1 MQESSASL
9 QTSFQ
14 YEGWRGIKREE
25 GRGQER
31 GTQKRRA
38 VHFRNLEEL
47 GLKALESLGG
57 CKKRGLK
64 KILNGSW
71 LHNYKDERESK
82 IS

>member
-1 MQESSASL
+1 M
-9 QTSFQ
+9 
-14 YEGWRGIKREE
+14 
-25 GRGQER
+25 
-31 GTQKRRA
+31 
-38 VHFRNLEEL
+38 HFRNLEEL

-64 KILNGSW
+64 KIVNGFW

>member
-1 MQESSASL
+1 MKAGEAL
-9 QTSFQ
+9 RGRR
-14 YEGWRGIKREE
+14 EGGRRGVHRREE
-25 GRGQER
+25 PCTLE
-31 GTQKRRA
+31 
-38 VHFRNLEEL
+38 NLEEL

-64 KILNGSW
+64 KNVNGSW